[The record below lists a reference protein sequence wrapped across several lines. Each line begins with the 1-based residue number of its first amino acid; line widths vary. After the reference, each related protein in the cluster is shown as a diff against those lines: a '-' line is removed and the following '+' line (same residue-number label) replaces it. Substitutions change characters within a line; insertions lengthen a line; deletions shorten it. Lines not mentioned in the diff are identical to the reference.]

1 MPLRVSKWVT
11 HAPLAILPLL
21 AALFVQRPLAGR
33 GDAGF
38 NLESY
43 ALLLQHHWFWL
54 VVTLGL
60 GIWVGW
66 HTAVDRA
73 FYAEPDETPGAP

>member
-1 MPLRVSKWVT
+1 MRLRPLKWVT
-11 HAPLAILPLL
+11 HTPVAFLPLL
-21 AALFVQRPLAGR
+21 AAIFVQSPLKDRTG
-33 GDAGF
+33 GGF
-38 NLESY
+38 NLADY